1 MGDYA
6 RERPEFSAEKA
17 GTMIDL
23 RSDTVTLPTQ
33 EMKEA
38 MAAALLGDNVLDR
51 DPTTQK
57 LEELAAEITGKEA
70 ALFVPSGTMSN
81 QIALATHT
89 RPGDSVLFEDEAHM
103 VYYEGGAPAVTAGV
117 ITRGIAAARG
127 VLTPELV
134 EPAILIRSHHTPGTS
149 LICLENTH
157 NRHGGSITTMA
168 EHQALKAVSLRKNVP
183 LHLDGARLFNACVAQ
198 NCRIDE
204 IACEVDTLS
213 ICLSK
218 GLGSPVGSLL
228 CGSKAFIEEAEF
240 WRKRLGGGM
249 RQIGMLAACGIVSLT
264 KMVDRLV
271 EDHGRASELAALC
284 SELPGLTPLP
294 CQTNIL
300 ILETSAPAEAWRH
313 ELEQLGVRTI
323 PFGPHKLRAVFHYD
337 ISDFDLVTIKTAF
350 SSTAAALRAQNT

>member
-1 MGDYA
+1 
-6 RERPEFSAEKA
+6 
-17 GTMIDL
+17 MIDL

-38 MAAALLGDNVLDR
+38 MASALLGDNVLDR
-51 DPTTQK
+51 DPTIQK
-57 LEELAAEITGKEA
+57 LEELAAQMTGKEA

-117 ITRGIAAARG
+117 ITRGVRAPNG

-134 EPAILIRSHHTPGTS
+134 EPAILTRSHHTPGTS

-168 EHQALKAVSLRKNVP
+168 EHQALKAMSLRKGVP

-198 NCRIDE
+198 GCRVDE

-218 GLGSPVGSLL
+218 GLGSPVGSILL
-228 CGSKAFIEEAEF
+228 GPKAFIDEAEF

-264 KMVDRLV
+264 KMVDRLA
-271 EDHGRASELAALC
+271 EDHRRAAELAALC
-284 SELPGLTPLP
+284 ADLPGLKPLP

-300 ILETSAPAEAWRH
+300 ILETAAPAEAWRH
-313 ELEQLGVRTI
+313 ELEQSGVRTI

-337 ISDFDLVTIKTAF
+337 IDDKDLAETKNAFAATASALKNVTE
-350 SSTAAALRAQNT
+350 

>member
-1 MGDYA
+1 
-6 RERPEFSAEKA
+6 
-17 GTMIDL
+17 MIVDL
-23 RSDTVTLPTQ
+23 RSDTVTMPTQ
-33 EMKEA
+33 AMREA
-38 MAAALLGDNVLDR
+38 MASAPLGDNVLDR
-51 DPTTQK
+51 DPTIEK
-57 LEELAAEITGKEA
+57 LENLAAQMAGKEA

-89 RPGDSVLFEDEAHM
+89 RPGDSVLFENEAHM

-117 ITRGIAAARG
+117 ITRGVAAPNG

-134 EPAILIRSHHTPGTS
+134 EPAILTRSHHTPGTS
-149 LICLENTH
+149 LICLENSH
-157 NRHGGSITTMA
+157 NRHGGSMMTMA
-168 EHQALKAVSLRKNVP
+168 EHQALRALSLKKGVP

-218 GLGSPVGSLL
+218 GLGSPVGSILI
-228 CGSKAFIEEAEF
+228 GPKAFIDEAEF

-249 RQIGMLAACGIVSLT
+249 RQIGMLAACGIISLT
-264 KMVDRLV
+264 KMVDRLA
-271 EDHGRASELAALC
+271 EDHRRASELAALC
-284 SELPGLTPLP
+284 AELPGLKPLP

-300 ILETSAPAEAWRH
+300 IVETAAPAEAWRH

-337 ISDFDLVTIKTAF
+337 IDDAGLAEARNAFFATA
-350 SSTAAALRAQNT
+350 SALRNVKDWT